1 MVLGRHTGRLSEE
14 AAPNVKNRSHRIA
27 VDLDIPADHPP
38 QSTNGVLVAQGGR
51 FGGWS
56 LYVVAGRPHY
66 AYNRYGKDLTVV
78 RAGSVL
84 WPGEHEVVLDF
95 SYDGGPPGSGG
106 AGDVLIDGV
115 VAGREWIEETTAYYF
130 AFDETFNVGIDRGSP
145 VIDDYPPVRNAFT
158 GEIRRVVVDLDEGTV
173 LRRRRPAARLATRD
187 ATTE

>member
-1 MVLGRHTGRLSEE
+1 MVLGPHTGRLSEE

-78 RAGSVL
+78 TASSVL

-106 AGDVLIDGV
+106 LATILIDGV
-115 VAGREWIEETTAYYF
+115 VAGREWIAATTAYYF

-145 VIDDYPPVRNAFT
+145 VVDDYPPVRNGFT
-158 GEIRRVVVDLDEGTV
+158 GTIRRVVVDLDEGTV
-173 LRRRRPAARLATRD
+173 LDPDVTAQLASRAHD
-187 ATTE
+187 